1 MQSISQKTLTRL
13 VLKTVPSCK
22 SWAPLTSPWQTSFC
36 QNNHLLIK
44 KNNIVFPASKE
55 AKNHHK
61 TADFNPTSAPHRSWT
76 SGASQ
81 HRKRIFLLR
90 NPERW
95 TNHHL
100 SRPTKVTH
108 REKWLGGRW
117 VEKSKWE
124 ITIVFIY
131 IYIYTILWNHW
142 LVLRR
147 SLATKQWQQKLEC
160 WCQYINITYIYNIYV
175 ERAREILCHYY
186 VYLLSFINKSIS
198 HYFSIYID
206 LFIMYIYGG
215 YCIPNS
221 VTPKEHTSEKL
232 YINGHDIAVCQY
244 VHPMVI
250 WGHAYFE

>member
-131 IYIYTILWNHW
+131 IYIYTYTLYCETIGLCWDGVLQPNNGNKNWN
-142 LVLRR
+142 VDV
-147 SLATKQWQQKLEC
+147 
-160 WCQYINITYIYNIYV
+160 NIST
-175 ERAREILCHYY
+175 LH
-186 VYLLSFINKSIS
+186 
-198 HYFSIYID
+198 IYI
-206 LFIMYIYGG
+206 
-215 YCIPNS
+215 
-221 VTPKEHTSEKL
+221 
-232 YINGHDIAVCQY
+232 
-244 VHPMVI
+244 
-250 WGHAYFE
+250 